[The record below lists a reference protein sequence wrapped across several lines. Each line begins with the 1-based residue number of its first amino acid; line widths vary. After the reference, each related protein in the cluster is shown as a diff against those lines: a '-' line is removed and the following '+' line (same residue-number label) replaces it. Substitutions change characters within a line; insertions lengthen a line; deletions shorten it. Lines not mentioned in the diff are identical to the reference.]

1 MSTNRHARD
10 VGGTVQ
16 FPFALLFRCTL
27 SSSIDSLDW
36 QAATC
41 KIKLLSSLLLK
52 VRYTSECKTGPFNSL
67 AFPTFGHPYKCFSW
81 AAWSLIMQHPL
92 QVRLDFTS
100 EFNMLG
106 KSDLRLRRFWIYFSN
121 EGRTLLPVGGCSG
134 CKTNVMP
141 LLFWKAPLFW
151 NQSW

>member
-52 VRYTSECKTGPFNSL
+52 VRYTSDCKTGPFNSL
-67 AFPTFGHPYKCFSW
+67 AFFNGCPHKCFSW
-81 AAWSLIMQHPL
+81 SAWSLIMQHPL
-92 QVRLDFTS
+92 QVRLDFTR

-106 KSDLRLRRFWIYFSN
+106 KSDLRLRGVWIYFSV
-121 EGRTLLPVGGCSG
+121 EGRRLLPVSGCSG

-141 LLFWKAPLFW
+141 PLFWKAPLFW

>member
-52 VRYTSECKTGPFNSL
+52 VRYTSDCETGPFNSL
-67 AFPTFGHPYKCFSW
+67 AFSNIWPSIECFSW
-81 AAWSLIMQHPL
+81 SAWSLIMQHPL
-92 QVRLDFTS
+92 QVRLDFTG

-106 KSDLRLRRFWIYFSN
+106 KSDLRLCRVWIYFSN
-121 EGRTLLPVGGCSG
+121 EGRTPVSGCSG
-134 CKTNVMP
+134 CKTNVRP
-141 LLFWKAPLFW
+141 PLFWKAPLFC